1 MKGTTIGT
9 ALLVAAMSTS
19 VYANARYATQ
29 VSTDVITGQV
39 AETKEA
45 AAKDGEMLLT
55 DLLNQSSF
63 ELSQSQRT
71 RVVTVDNRSFKITK
85 SDISINT
92 VVGEDGLQA
101 ISHRLII
108 NISITTVTTI
118 NGALWTY
125 KKSSRSCSFRSCV
138 SKSL

>member
-9 ALLVAAMSTS
+9 ALLVAAVSTS

-29 VSTDVITGQV
+29 VSTDVIKGQV

-92 VVGEDGLQA
+92 VVGEDGLQGYQPQVNYQYQYNY
-101 ISHRLII
+101 RD
-108 NISITTVTTI
+108 
-118 NGALWTY
+118 Y
-125 KKSSRSCSFRSCV
+125 D
-138 SKSL
+138 